1 MSVKLLS
8 VSICMLANALMM
20 LGILIEQ
27 PSLERIGGILLAM
40 GVGYIYAMS

>member
-8 VSICMLANALMM
+8 VTVCMVANALMM
-20 LGILIEQ
+20 AGIILDQ
-27 PSLERIGGILLAM
+27 PLLEKIGGLLLAI